1 MGQNN
6 QSFSEDLDRLINLF
20 RKIKEKMNEQQYH
33 NLDKSFIQNIDL
45 MINNYETI
53 KGNVPQDMLN
63 TMGEPIH
70 KMMTLLI
77 DQISAEYGDILG
89 AEIKTYRENKPE
101 QEILPHVEIAHIDEM
116 LKRGDIKPEEVDK
129 LLDLRAELKAKEIKS
144 INEINPPQ

>member
-1 MGQNN
+1 MGTNN

-20 RKIKEKMNEQQYH
+20 KKIKEKMNEQQY
-33 NLDKSFIQNIDL
+33 NNIDKTFIQNIDL

-89 AEIKTYRENKPE
+89 AEIKTFREKKPE
-101 QEILPHVEIAHIDEM
+101 KEITAHVEISHIDEM
-116 LKRGDIKPEEVDK
+116 LKRGNIKPEEMDK
-129 LLDLRAELKAKEIKS
+129 LLDLRAELMAKENKS
-144 INEINPPQ
+144 INESNPPE

>member
-1 MGQNN
+1 MGADN

-20 RKIKEKMNEQQYH
+20 KKIKEKMNEQQYQSI
-33 NLDKSFIQNIDL
+33 DKSFIQNIDL

-63 TMGEPIH
+63 VMGEPIH

-101 QEILPHVEIAHIDEM
+101 KEISLHVEISHIDEM
-116 LKRGDIKPEEVDK
+116 LKRSDIKSEEVDK
-129 LLDLRAELKAKEIKS
+129 LLDLRAELMAKGSKS
-144 INEINPPQ
+144 INETNTPQ

>member
-1 MGQNN
+1 MAANN

-20 RKIKEKMNEQQYH
+20 RKIKEKMNEQQY
-33 NLDKSFIQNIDL
+33 KSIDRTFIQNIDL

-89 AEIKTYRENKPE
+89 AEIKTYNELKPE
-101 QEILPHVEIAHIDEM
+101 KKITLHVEISHIDEM
-116 LKRGDIKPEEVDK
+116 LMRNDIKPEEVDK
-129 LLDLRAELKAKEIKS
+129 LLDLRAELKAKESKS
-144 INEINPPQ
+144 LNESNPME